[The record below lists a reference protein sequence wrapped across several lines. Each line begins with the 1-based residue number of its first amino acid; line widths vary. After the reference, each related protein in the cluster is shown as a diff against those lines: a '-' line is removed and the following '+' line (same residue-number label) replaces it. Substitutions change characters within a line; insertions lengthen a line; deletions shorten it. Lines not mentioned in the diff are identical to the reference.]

1 MRLGGGELQCFNERS
16 GQTFVDVFQYNW
28 SLTKLYLFQE
38 LGCFFDR
45 MLCFAEQ
52 KRACRWSG
60 EVAWEIEEVSPGVYR
75 ASWVRHHQHVVWCE
89 DNPRM
94 LFWRYRASRLHE
106 VVVLAR
112 EVAECFYV
120 ARFGACVPDAL
131 VARGR
136 FHDWWL
142 CEDYSFPS
150 VQGWAR
156 VHRGSGRLHAP
167 SKRYWLSSDPLCP
180 CFVGCRR
187 HAPPLP
193 SPETGSSTSSHADL
207 VCEFDMSELDEVTV
221 RRVTPSRFAQVLFPD
236 GCCFCCR
243 CGAISSISSSS
254 RTKPCCEFVLRFSH
268 DPATA
273 VVISVDGAEDIAMW
287 RRALERCLWVN
298 RSTKKLRDIQRRQQR
313 QQQSSI
319 VYQHLLHPPSQQQQH
334 TRTL

>member
-1 MRLGGGELQCFNERS
+1 MRLGAGELQCFNERS

-38 LGCFFDR
+38 LGDFFDR
-45 MLCFAEQ
+45 MLCFAEE
-52 KRACRWSG
+52 KRACRWPG
-60 EVAWEIEEVSPGVYR
+60 EVAWEIDEVSPGVYR
-75 ASWVRHHQHVVWCE
+75 AAWVRHHQHVVWCE

-94 LFWRYRASRLHE
+94 LFWRYRESRLHE

-112 EVAECFYV
+112 EVAECFYM
-120 ARFGACVPDAL
+120 ARPGACLPDAL

-136 FHDWWL
+136 FRDWWL

-150 VQGWAR
+150 VQGWVR
-156 VHRGSGRLHAP
+156 VRRGEGRLHAP
-167 SKRYWLSSDPLCP
+167 SRRCWVSSDPLCP

-187 HAPPLP
+187 HRPPP
-193 SPETGSSTSSHADL
+193 QSTASTSSHADL
-207 VCEFDMSELDEVTV
+207 VCELDMSELAEVTV
-221 RRVTPSRFAQVLFPD
+221 RRVVAPSRLAHVLFPG

-243 CGAISSISSSS
+243 CGTATSSNSGSIAC
-254 RTKPCCEFVLRFSH
+254 RCEFVLRFAH
-268 DPATA
+268 DPDA
-273 VVISVDGAEDIAMW
+273 VVVLTVDGTEDIAMW

-319 VYQHLLHPPSQQQQH
+319 VYQHLLLVPPPPPPPP
-334 TRTL
+334 